1 MMLRMV
7 DYDPFA
13 DVMLDDPFPVYARLR
28 AESPV
33 HYLERFDTWALSLFE
48 DVWNAGEDP
57 TTFASP
63 GPNLQT
69 RGVEEANLMAE
80 EFEEQIQARDSVF
93 VMNPPEHTAVRR
105 KVARHFTPQGV
116 KKLEPNL
123 RVITRD
129 LLAKALPQG
138 RLDVI
143 GDLAGQ
149 ISVRAVCLLMGLPTS
164 DGDYLTGIVRRF
176 FARQPGFDGMTPD
189 ALEASMELR
198 AYLVE
203 AVRERRRRGT
213 DVDDAMATHM
223 ALGTD
228 GEDLTDEQAASHLTT
243 LVVGGTETLPKVF
256 AGGVLQLHRHPDQRA
271 ELAADPGLIP
281 KAFEEI
287 ARYEMPTNFLAR
299 TVARDVTLRGKTL
312 REGQGVIFL
321 YRAANRD
328 EREFDEPDRFD
339 IHRGAPRIL
348 SFGHGTHVCLGQH
361 VAKLEARLMFEELLA
376 SVPDYEVVEPEVVPA
391 RSEFVAGYLE
401 MPITFEPRAMRS

>member
-1 MMLRMV
+1 MV

-57 TTFASP
+57 TTFMSP

-69 RGVEEANLMAE
+69 RGVEEANLMVE
-80 EFEEQIQARDSVF
+80 EFDDQIRAQDSVF

-116 KKLEPNL
+116 RKLEPSL
-123 RVITRD
+123 RAITRD

-138 RLDVI
+138 RIDVI
-143 GDLAGQ
+143 GDLAAQ
-149 ISVRAVCLLMGLPTS
+149 ISVRAVCLLMGLPIS

-176 FARQPGFDGMTPD
+176 FAREPGFDGMTPD
-189 ALEASMELR
+189 ALEASLELR

-203 AVRERRRRGT
+203 AVQARRRRGT
-213 DVDDAMATHM
+213 DIDDAMATHM
-223 ALGTD
+223 ALGEP
-228 GEDLTDEQAASHLTT
+228 GEELTDEQVASHMTT

-271 ELAADPGLIP
+271 ELAASPDLIP

-299 TVARDVTLRGKTL
+299 TVARDVTLRGQKL

-321 YRAANRD
+321 YRSANRD
-328 EREFDEPDRFD
+328 EREFDDPDRFD
-339 IHRGAPRIL
+339 IHRGASRIL

-361 VAKLEARLMFEELLA
+361 VAKLEARVMYEELLA
-376 SVPDYEVVEPEVVPA
+376 SVPDYEVVESAVVPA
-391 RSEFVAGYLE
+391 RSEFVAGYLK
-401 MPITFEPRAMRS
+401 MPIAFEPRELRS